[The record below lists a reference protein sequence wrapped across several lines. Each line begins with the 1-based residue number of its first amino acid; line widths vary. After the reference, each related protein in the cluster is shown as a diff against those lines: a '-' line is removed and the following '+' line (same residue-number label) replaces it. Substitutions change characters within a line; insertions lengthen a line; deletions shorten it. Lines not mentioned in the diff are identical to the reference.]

1 MARNVRIGIFII
13 VILSIVAAIGVSV
26 RTEASVLSS
35 ITGWFEQYF
44 VSQPSSIEV
53 VEKKDVPLYKPVLD
67 YEEAVVRA
75 VETTNPSVVSIIV
88 TKDLP
93 IIGQCA
99 YDPFDDVPP

>member
-44 VSQPSSIEV
+44 VSQPSSIEG
-53 VEKKDVPLYKPVLD
+53 VEKKDVPLYKPVL
-67 YEEAVVRA
+67 
-75 VETTNPSVVSIIV
+75 
-88 TKDLP
+88 
-93 IIGQCA
+93 G
-99 YDPFDDVPP
+99 